1 VSRTSI
7 TTRLATMSCWL
18 LMLVVLGAAGEAR
31 AHSLEQSYL
40 YLQISEQRMTG
51 RFEIAIADLN
61 QNVDLD
67 GTGLKITPYAL
78 DDRVGALKK
87 YMLEHVTIS
96 DSRGP
101 LTIEFTGHSVLRA
114 HGWFVLLPFTLE
126 GRDAV
131 PERLTIDYSVLF
143 DEAPDHRGFLIVE
156 HNWATGT
163 FANENRES
171 LVFTPD
177 SRRQEFEVTSSGRWR
192 GFTAIVRLGI
202 HHILTGY
209 DHVMFLIALLL
220 PAVMRREDGR
230 WRPVDRFAPA
240 LSNAVKIVAAFIVA
254 HSLAIGLAAVE
265 LVRPPERLVE
275 AVIGVSV
282 GVAAANILVPMF
294 RNRVWVAAFAFGLV
308 HGFGFA
314 RYLAKLGVLGDHLGL
329 SLLGFNLGLAI
340 GQVVIVAVLLPVLYA
355 IRSFSWYRRPVLAI
369 AAAVMILFSCAWIV
383 ERSFG
388 LDFQMTKRAKS
399 AVHKV
404 FP

>member
-1 VSRTSI
+1 MAAVG
-7 TTRLATMSCWL
+7 CWL

-40 YLQISEQRMTG
+40 YLQIHEDRVTG
-51 RFEIAIADLN
+51 RFEVAISDLN

-67 GTGLKITPYAL
+67 GTGLKISPYAL
-78 DDRVGALKK
+78 DERIGALQD
-87 YMLEHVTIS
+87 YYLEHVTIA

-101 LTIEFTGHSVLRA
+101 LTIEFTGHSLLRA
-114 HGWFVLLPFTLE
+114 HGWYVLLPFNLE

-131 PERLTIDYSVLF
+131 PELLTIDYSVLF
-143 DEAPDHRGFLIVE
+143 DQAPDHRGFLIVE

-171 LVFTPD
+171 LVFAPD
-177 SRRQEFEVTSSGRWR
+177 SRRGELEVTSSGWWR
-192 GFTAIVRLGI
+192 GFVAIVTLGFD
-202 HHILTGY
+202 HIVTGY

-220 PAVMRREDGR
+220 PAVMRREDDR
-230 WRPVDRFAPA
+230 WQPVDRFAPA
-240 LSNAVKIVAAFIVA
+240 VANAVTIVTAFTVA
-254 HSLAIGLAAVE
+254 HSLAISLAAVE

-275 AVIGVSV
+275 AVIGLSV
-282 GVAAANILVPMF
+282 GVAAANILVPIF
-294 RNRVWVAAFAFGLV
+294 RNRAWMAAFAFGLF

-329 SLLGFNLGLAI
+329 SLLGFNLGLAL
-340 GQVVIVAVLLPVLYA
+340 GQVLIAAVLLPVLFA
-355 IRSFSWYRRPVLAI
+355 VRNFSWYRRPVLAI